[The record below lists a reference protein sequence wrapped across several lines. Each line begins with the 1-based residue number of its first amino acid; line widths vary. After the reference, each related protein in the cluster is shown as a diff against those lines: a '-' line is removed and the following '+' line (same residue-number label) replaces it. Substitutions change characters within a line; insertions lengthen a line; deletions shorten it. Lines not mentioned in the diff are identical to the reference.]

1 MASLAR
7 FRANLRLEKEH
18 FLAWWSSLKRLRL
31 LQRCKHTECAV
42 EVEVGG
48 QKMSFATGKM
58 ARLADGAVV
67 AEHGG
72 NSTLVAVV
80 GDKKSKPTGDKSLHL
95 KVDYKEKAAAGG
107 QIPKTFFRKDV
118 ILSERE
124 TIVSRRIDRSLRS
137 LFPNGYHDSTQI
149 TGILW
154 AATGLHDPD
163 IAAMNGASAAVSVS
177 DIPWSGPIGAVRVG
191 EVDGKF
197 VINPTWSELS
207 ISKLNLVVA
216 CSKTKVVMIEAFAQ
230 EVSSERFCEAVRF
243 GFKKCQTIIEA
254 LLELQRQAGKKK
266 DMSRVGRDTPPEE
279 IKGAIVRFN
288 LNKEFDKIFSNFAYS
303 KMERDKEMFKV
314 RDDHLLHFQ
323 GRFPNVAAHEIEN
336 AIFEET
342 KSVFRNNVLYSSQ
355 RCDGR
360 AFDALRPIT
369 CEVDLFKS
377 LHGSALFQRGETQ
390 VFCTATLGSLRSAK
404 QPDAAVV
411 GVGDVKERPFM
422 LHYEF
427 PPFCVNG
434 IGLIGGSSRREIGHG
449 NLAEMALE
457 PVVPKDFPFTI
468 RLTSQVLESNGSS
481 SLASVCA
488 GSLAMMDAGIPI
500 TRPVAGVACG
510 LITSSDAEDPDK
522 PDIENYCLLTDI
534 LGIEDFMGD
543 MDFKLAG
550 SREGITA
557 LQADFKVPGLPLH
570 IVEEA
575 VKKATADRMKV
586 LDLIEECQSG
596 PRKIPKDNLPVQG
609 NVVLSRL
616 QVRKLFSA
624 GGLTIKNLQE
634 ETGSIITRVEDDEFH
649 VFAYDAKAFQEVLD
663 KMKEITAGADT
674 EKHWTESLE
683 VGATYKATITEF
695 REYGIMVELLPD
707 TPSVLLHTS
716 EISHHKSHQTTNE
729 FTLGQIVDVMYL
741 GKDPFSGKVRLSRK
755 ALLPKPHNTMNHEDF
770 VEKFLSPSKK

>member
-1 MASLAR
+1 
-7 FRANLRLEKEH
+7 
-18 FLAWWSSLKRLRL
+18 
-31 LQRCKHTECAV
+31 
-42 EVEVGG
+42 
-48 QKMSFATGKM
+48 
-58 ARLADGAVV
+58 
-67 AEHGG
+67 
-72 NSTLVAVV
+72 
-80 GDKKSKPTGDKSLHL
+80 
-95 KVDYKEKAAAGG
+95 
-107 QIPKTFFRKDV
+107 
-118 ILSERE
+118 
-124 TIVSRRIDRSLRS
+124 
-137 LFPNGYHDSTQI
+137 
-149 TGILW
+149 
-154 AATGLHDPD
+154 
-163 IAAMNGASAAVSVS
+163 MNGASAAISVS

-197 VINPTWSELS
+197 VINPAWSELS

-243 GFKKCQTIIEA
+243 GFKECQPIIEV
-254 LLELQRQAGKKK
+254 LLELQRQVGKKK
-266 DMSRVGRDTPPEE
+266 DMSQVGRGTPPEE
-279 IKGAIVRFN
+279 IKNAIVRFN
-288 LNKEFDKIFSNFAYS
+288 LYEKFDKIFSNYPYS

-314 RDDHLLHFQ
+314 RDDHFLLMQ
-323 GRFPNVAAHEIEN
+323 ESFPNVAAHEIQN
-336 AIFEET
+336 ALFEET
-342 KSVFRNNVLYSSQ
+342 KSVLRNNVLNSSQ

-360 AFDALRPIT
+360 AFDTLRPIR

-404 QPDAAVV
+404 QPDAAVQ

-427 PPFCVNG
+427 PPFCVSE
-434 IGLIGGSSRREIGHG
+434 IGFVGGSSRREIGHG

-488 GSLAMMDAGIPI
+488 GSLALMDAGIPI

-522 PDIENYCLLTDI
+522 PDIEKYCLLTDI

-586 LDLIEECQSG
+586 LDVIEECQSR

-609 NVVLSRL
+609 NVVLSRH
-616 QVRKLFSA
+616 QVKKLFFA
-624 GGLTIKNLQE
+624 GGLLLKNLQE
-634 ETGSIITRVEDDEFH
+634 ETGTIVTRVEEDEFQ
-649 VFAYDAKAFQEVLD
+649 VFAYNAKAFQEVLD
-663 KMKEITAGADT
+663 KMNEITAGADT

-683 VGATYKATITEF
+683 VGVTYKATVMEF
-695 REYGIMVELLPD
+695 REYGVMMELLPD
-707 TPSVLLHTS
+707 TPSVLLHNS
-716 EISHHKSHQTTNE
+716 EISHDTNHQNTNE
-729 FTLGQIVDVMYL
+729 FKLGQIVDVVYL
-741 GKDPFSGKVRLSRK
+741 GKDPFSGKVRVSRK
-755 ALLPKPHNTMNHEDF
+755 ALFPKPQKIMNHKDF
-770 VEKFLSPSKK
+770 IEKFLSPSKNKRN

>member
-1 MASLAR
+1 
-7 FRANLRLEKEH
+7 
-18 FLAWWSSLKRLRL
+18 
-31 LQRCKHTECAV
+31 
-42 EVEVGG
+42 
-48 QKMSFATGKM
+48 
-58 ARLADGAVV
+58 
-67 AEHGG
+67 
-72 NSTLVAVV
+72 
-80 GDKKSKPTGDKSLHL
+80 
-95 KVDYKEKAAAGG
+95 
-107 QIPKTFFRKDV
+107 
-118 ILSERE
+118 
-124 TIVSRRIDRSLRS
+124 
-137 LFPNGYHDSTQI
+137 
-149 TGILW
+149 
-154 AATGLHDPD
+154 
-163 IAAMNGASAAVSVS
+163 
-177 DIPWSGPIGAVRVG
+177 
-191 EVDGKF
+191 
-197 VINPTWSELS
+197 
-207 ISKLNLVVA
+207 
-216 CSKTKVVMIEAFAQ
+216 MIEAFAQ

-243 GFKKCQTIIEA
+243 GFKECQPIIKA
-254 LLELQRQAGKKK
+254 LLELQRQVGKKK
-266 DMSRVGRDTPPEE
+266 DLSLVRPITPPEE
-279 IKGAIVRFN
+279 IKNSIVRSN
-288 LNKEFDKIFSNFAYS
+288 LYAEIDKIFSNSTYS

-314 RDDHLLHFQ
+314 RDDHLLLIQ
-323 GRFPNVAAHEIEN
+323 DSFPNVAAHEIGN

-342 KSVFRNNVLYSSQ
+342 KSVLRNNVLNSSQ

-360 AFDALRPIT
+360 PFDALRPIT

-404 QPDAAVV
+404 QPDAAVL

-427 PPFCVNG
+427 PPFCVSE
-434 IGLIGGSSRREIGHG
+434 IGLVGGSSRREIGHG

-488 GSLAMMDAGIPI
+488 GSLALMDAGIPI

-522 PDIENYCLLTDI
+522 PDIEKYCLLTDI

-575 VKKATADRMKV
+575 VNKASADRMKV
-586 LDLIEECQSG
+586 LDVMEECQSG

-609 NVVLSRL
+609 KVVLSRY
-616 QVRKLFSA
+616 QVKKLFFA

-634 ETGSIITRVEDDEFH
+634 ETGTIITRVEEDEFH
-649 VFAYDAKAFQEVLD
+649 VFAYNAKAFQEVLD
-663 KMKEITAGADT
+663 KMNEITVGADT

-683 VGATYKATITEF
+683 VGATYKATVIEL
-695 REYGIMVELLPD
+695 REYGVMMELLPD
-707 TPSVLLHTS
+707 TPSVLLHVS
-716 EISHHKSHQTTNE
+716 EISHDTNHQNANQ
-729 FTLGQIVDVMYL
+729 FKLGQIVDVVYL
-741 GKDPFSGKVRLSRK
+741 GKDPFSGKVRVSRK
-755 ALLPKPHNTMNHEDF
+755 AILPKPQKNTNHKDF
-770 VEKFLSPSKK
+770 IEKFLSPSKNKRN